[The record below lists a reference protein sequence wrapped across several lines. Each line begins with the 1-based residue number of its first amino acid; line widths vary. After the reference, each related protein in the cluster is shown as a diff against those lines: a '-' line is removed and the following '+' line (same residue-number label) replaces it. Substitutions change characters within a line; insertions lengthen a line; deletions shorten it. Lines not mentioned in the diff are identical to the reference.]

1 MDKEAV
7 RKRMKVMLIFVGIL
21 FGGILIYKIIG
32 GQLLKYF
39 IASQS
44 HVVGVATMEVRYAPW
59 KPKHIASGSIR
70 AIRGVNVTTEMAGL
84 VQNIYF
90 TPGAEVNKGDVLV
103 QLNADNDIA
112 LLHSLEANSE
122 LANTTYLR
130 DKAQYSAQGVSK
142 QVVDNDAANLKSL
155 KAQVAQQAAIVA
167 KKTITA
173 PFTGRLGINLINP
186 GQYLNP
192 GDAIVMLQTLD
203 PIYADFY
210 APQQAVSKVKV
221 GMSVDI
227 TSDVFPGQKF
237 PGKITTVNP
246 GVDDATRNV
255 EMEATI
261 PNPKKDLAPGMFV
274 TVDVTTGQDQ
284 KFLTVPQTVV
294 TFNPYGEL
302 VYIVKKTSKEVKGK
316 PIYIASQAF
325 VKTGDTRGDEIA
337 ILSGLKEG
345 DIVVTS
351 GQLKLKNNSEVSI
364 DNAVKEDKNTNPILS
379 NDH

>member
-1 MDKEAV
+1 MDKTII
-7 RKRMKVMLIFVGIL
+7 RKRMKVMLICVSIL
-21 FGGILIYKIIG
+21 FGGILIYKFIG
-32 GQLLKYF
+32 VQLIKHY
-39 IASQS
+39 IATYSR
-44 HVVGVATMEVRYAPW
+44 VVGVSTMEVHYAPW
-59 KPKHIASGSIR
+59 QPKHIASGSLR

-112 LLHSLEANSE
+112 LLHSLEAQAE

-130 DKAQYSAQGVSK
+130 DKAQFSAQAVSK
-142 QVVDNDAANLKSL
+142 QLVDNDASSLKSL

-186 GQYLNP
+186 GQYINP
-192 GDAIVMLQTLD
+192 GDSIVMLQTLD

-210 APQQAVSKVKV
+210 APQQVLAKVKV
-221 GMSVDI
+221 GMAVNI
-227 TSDVFPGQKF
+227 TLDVFPGQKF
-237 PGKITTVNP
+237 PGKITTINP

-255 EMEATI
+255 EVEATI
-261 PNPKKDLAPGMFV
+261 ANPKKELAPGMFV

-284 KFLTVPQTVV
+284 KYLTVPQSVV

-302 VYIVKKTSKEVKGK
+302 VYVVKKTDTDWKGK
-316 PIYIASQAF
+316 SKFIASQSF
-325 VKTGDTRGDEIA
+325 VKTGDTRGDEVA

-345 DIVVTS
+345 DVVVTS
-351 GQLKLKNNSEVSI
+351 GQLKLKNNAEVSI
-364 DNAVKEDKNTNPILS
+364 DNSGKEQKLS
-379 NDH
+379 PVLNNDH